1 MQGETDEAVFVVKE
15 DEHAGGWVA
24 SCTRYGIFTQ
34 GDTLDDLRSNVQE
47 SVALRFEDEPQKP
60 NSIRLHFVRD
70 EVLSA

>member
-1 MQGETDEAVFVVKE
+1 MQAASDEAVFLVKE
-15 DEHAGGWVA
+15 DDQAGGWVA

-47 SVALRFEDEPQKP
+47 AFAVRFEDEPEKP
-60 NSIRLHFVRD
+60 SSIRLHFVRD